1 MSISYPGRTIYP
13 AMGRLNKRPS
23 YNCSS
28 AGTEITVPGSSSSP
42 AVVMID
48 GKIYENVADVTC
60 DLDTTGAI
68 SAGRGSIDTGSIAAN
83 IPYYLYGIS
92 GVSGLGFDVIASA
105 DPPTTGP
112 TGFTSWTYIGACATR
127 DTLASFN
134 TFRSSGGVLRREFTS
149 GYHLHI
155 EDANIYTAIDVK
167 IPVHAHSVYLWL
179 SLSSINAALDKGYIS
194 MDGST
199 GTITNEAVTTSD
211 NVNTGIELALR
222 EAQTIYAKTLNNAGG
237 NTATRI
243 DIYIMGWQE
252 DPMEYA

>member
-112 TGFTSWTYIGACATR
+112 TGFTSWTYIGACCTESHIAR
-127 DTLASFN
+127 IASFM
-134 TFRSSGGVLRREFTS
+134 SSNGTYIATDE
-149 GYHLHI
+149 
-155 EDANIYTAIDVK
+155 
-167 IPVHAHSVYLWL
+167 
-179 SLSSINAALDKGYIS
+179 LSSDDYAAGISTPAIAFIDNCPSTARRGYFQLLTIS
-194 MDGST
+194 GAGAAGDFVYIT
-199 GTITNEAVTTSD
+199 GVDATDDCLAVRVQSDTISSAMQGWCPIITPQTVWAIPSASA
-211 NVNTGIELALR
+211 GI
-222 EAQTIYAKTLNNAGG
+222 TLQLQ
-237 NTATRI
+237 
-243 DIYIMGWQE
+243 GWQE
-252 DPMEYA
+252 DPAEWK